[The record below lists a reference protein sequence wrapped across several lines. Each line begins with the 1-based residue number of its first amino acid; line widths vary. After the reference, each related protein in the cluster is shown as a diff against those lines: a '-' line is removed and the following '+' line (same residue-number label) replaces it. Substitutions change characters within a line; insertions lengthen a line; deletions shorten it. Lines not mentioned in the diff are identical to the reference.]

1 MKQIF
6 SFTALVLL
14 AISQTGCDGERV
26 KGSGQ
31 MSSETRKLGEY
42 HAISLRG
49 GMDIEFTNGPQE
61 DAVIEAEDNILPL
74 IETEIKGDQLIVRMK
89 PGTHIS
95 TKKDIKVKLTAPDIE
110 ELSLAGSGNIV
121 GTNEWDHN
129 SAVRLSLSGSGN
141 ITLGAVNAPGV
152 KASIAGSGDIHLK
165 GETRDLDVAIAG
177 SGNFDG
183 YNLHTE
189 STSVNIAG
197 SGDANVHASVNLNVK
212 VGGSGDVSYRG
223 TPQITSHIAGSGSVR
238 KED

>member
-1 MKQIF
+1 MKLLF
-6 SFTALVLL
+6 SFTALVLI

-31 MSSETRKLGEY
+31 MSSETRQLGEY
-42 HAISLRG
+42 HSISLRG
-49 GMDIEFTNGPQE
+49 DMDVEFTSGPQE
-61 DAVIEAEDNILPL
+61 DAVIEAEDNILPY
-74 IETEIKGDQLIVRMK
+74 IETEIKGSQLIVRMK

-95 TKKDIKVKLTAPDIE
+95 THRDIKVKLTAPDIE
-110 ELSLAGSGNIV
+110 ELSLSGSGNIL
-121 GTNEWDHN
+121 GTNEWEHN

-141 ITLGAVNAPGV
+141 ITLGGVNAPGV
-152 KASIAGSGDIHLK
+152 KVSIAGSGDIRAK
-165 GETRDLDVAIAG
+165 GETRDLDIAIAG

-189 STSVNIAG
+189 NAAVNIAG
-197 SGDANVHASVNLNVK
+197 SGDANVHASVNLDVK

-238 KED
+238 KQD